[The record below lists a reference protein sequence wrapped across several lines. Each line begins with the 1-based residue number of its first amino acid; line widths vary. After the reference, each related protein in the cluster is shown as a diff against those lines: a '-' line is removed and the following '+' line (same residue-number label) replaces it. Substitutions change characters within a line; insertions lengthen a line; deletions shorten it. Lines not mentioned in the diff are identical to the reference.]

1 VPALADHLTEVLIVP
16 VTVAVNCCVPLEY
29 TVAVVGEILT
39 AICDLVLARA
49 KIDPSHRET
58 KAARF
63 MIPFSSWRLPA

>member
-1 VPALADHLTEVLIVP
+1 
-16 VTVAVNCCVPLEY
+16 
-29 TVAVVGEILT
+29 VAVVGEILT